1 MRSPQNVLESLTA
14 KATNTNY
21 HYQRLYRNLYNPEF
35 YLLAYQRIQA
45 KQGNMTTGSD
55 GKTIDGMGMKR
66 IVVQVV
72 NRFGYRRVLVAT
84 TLGLSLVTLLFM
96 TTALLG
102 WYYVLPF
109 VLFLQGM
116 VNSTRFSSMN
126 TLTLK
131 DLPDNLASSG
141 NSLLSMIM
149 QLSMSIGVTIAG
161 LLLGLF
167 GSQHVSVDSGT
178 TQTVFMYTWLSMA
191 LIIAL
196 PAFIFARV
204 PNDTHQNVAISRR
217 KRSAQ

>member
-1 MRSPQNVLESLTA
+1 M
-14 KATNTNY
+14 
-21 HYQRLYRNLYNPEF
+21 
-35 YLLAYQRIQA
+35 
-45 KQGNMTTGSD
+45 
-55 GKTIDGMGMKR
+55 
-66 IVVQVV
+66 
-72 NRFGYRRVLVAT
+72 
-84 TLGLSLVTLLFM
+84 
-96 TTALLG
+96 
-102 WYYVLPF
+102 
-109 VLFLQGM
+109 
-116 VNSTRFSSMN
+116 
-126 TLTLK
+126 TLK
-131 DLPDNLASSG
+131 DLSGTRASSG

>member
-1 MRSPQNVLESLTA
+1 
-14 KATNTNY
+14 
-21 HYQRLYRNLYNPEF
+21 
-35 YLLAYQRIQA
+35 
-45 KQGNMTTGSD
+45 
-55 GKTIDGMGMKR
+55 MKR

-126 TLTLK
+126 T
-131 DLPDNLASSG
+131 NLASSG

-191 LIIAL
+191 FIIAL

>member
-1 MRSPQNVLESLTA
+1 MTFSKKAILLSGILLCISVQLGAQVRQTREEYISRYMPIAIAHMERYGIPASITMAQGILES
-14 KATNTNY
+14 
-21 HYQRLYRNLYNPEF
+21 
-35 YLLAYQRIQA
+35 
-45 KQGNMTTGSD
+45 D
-55 GKTIDGMGMKR
+55 C
-66 IVVQVV
+66 
-72 NRFGYRRVLVAT
+72 
-84 TLGLSLVTLLFM
+84 
-96 TTALLG
+96 
-102 WYYVLPF
+102 
-109 VLFLQGM
+109 
-116 VNSTRFSSMN
+116 
-126 TLTLK
+126 
-131 DLPDNLASSG
+131 G

-191 LIIAL
+191 FIIAL

>member
-1 MRSPQNVLESLTA
+1 MIISRKAIALAAFVLAIAAGARAQVRLTREEYVDRYKHIAVAQMERYGIPASITMAQGILES
-14 KATNTNY
+14 
-21 HYQRLYRNLYNPEF
+21 
-35 YLLAYQRIQA
+35 
-45 KQGNMTTGSD
+45 D
-55 GKTIDGMGMKR
+55 C
-66 IVVQVV
+66 
-72 NRFGYRRVLVAT
+72 
-84 TLGLSLVTLLFM
+84 
-96 TTALLG
+96 
-102 WYYVLPF
+102 
-109 VLFLQGM
+109 
-116 VNSTRFSSMN
+116 
-126 TLTLK
+126 
-131 DLPDNLASSG
+131 G